1 MEERE
6 LTPEELAAIPQ
17 APGKVNKGASVWYD
31 SGKGK
36 IYVAR
41 APREGMVTKLF
52 YLTCQAVDDLRFS
65 IVVSSVDTGKH
76 APRSRHYTGRAEDI
90 SDVHV
95 YGEAYQA
102 ATMAN
107 EHARRL
113 VEWFIAHGFH
123 AGRESG
129 AYNAVLF
136 GPVGGVWN
144 KTSSDHSDHIHSSV
158 YSP

>member
-1 MEERE
+1 MEQ
-6 LTPEELAAIPQ
+6 PEAVPEAA
-17 APGKVNKGASVWYD
+17 GKVNKGEGIWWD

-41 APREGMVTKLF
+41 APREGMVVKLF
-52 YLTCQAVDDLRFS
+52 KLTCQAVDELGFS
-65 IVVSSVDTGKH
+65 IIVSSVDTGKH

-90 SDVHV
+90 ADVHV
-95 YGEAYQA
+95 YGENYQH

-107 EHARRL
+107 PHARRL
-113 VEWFIAHGFH
+113 VEWFIAHGFK

-144 KTSSDHSDHIHSSV
+144 ATRSDHSDHIHSSV